1 MQSKT
6 RFLATAL
13 AVSGALALGACAN
26 SPGYGASYPSGG
38 TAYPAGQQGAYAQ
51 FGQVTNVEMVRG
63 GSATGGAAGAVIG
76 GAVGGLAGNQVGG
89 GRGRTAATVAGV
101 VGGAILGT
109 MIENNVANTSDHYR
123 VTVRFDDG
131 SVRSFNY
138 AESPNV
144 AIGQRVRLEG
154 NQLYR

>member
-1 MQSKT
+1 MQTKS
-6 RFLATAL
+6 RFLTTAL
-13 AVSGALALGACAN
+13 VVSSALALGACAN
-26 SPGYGASYPSGG
+26 NPGYGSSYPAGG
-38 TAYPAGQQGAYAQ
+38 TAYPASQGAYAQ
-51 FGQVTNVEMVRG
+51 YGQVTNVEMVRG
-63 GSATGGAAGAVIG
+63 GSATGGAVGTVIG

-101 VGGAILGT
+101 VGGAILGN
-109 MIENNVANTSDHYR
+109 MIENQVANTSDHYR

-138 AESPNV
+138 ADSPSV

-154 NQLYR
+154 NTLYR